1 MQRDHPIAFFSKPFC
16 PRLLRAST
24 YVRELHAITTAVRKW
39 RQYLLGHPFIILTD
53 HKSLKELMSQVVQT
67 PEQQIYLSKLLGYDY
82 TIQYKVGKSNIV
94 ADALSRI
101 QEDTEGKF
109 FILSMPHFTFLEQL
123 RNSLKDS
130 NEFQSLFDQVL
141 HQPNSHPNFTIH
153 NGLLLFKGKIWLDST
168 NPFRAL
174 LMEEFHKTPLGGHMG
189 FAKTLQKIQA
199 NFFWATLRHDV
210 KLVVAQCITCQQ
222 TKYETKRP
230 AGLLQPIPI
239 PSAV

>member
-130 NEFQSLFDQVL
+130 NEF
-141 HQPNSHPNFTIH
+141 
-153 NGLLLFKGKIWLDST
+153 
-168 NPFRAL
+168 
-174 LMEEFHKTPLGGHMG
+174 
-189 FAKTLQKIQA
+189 
-199 NFFWATLRHDV
+199 
-210 KLVVAQCITCQQ
+210 
-222 TKYETKRP
+222 
-230 AGLLQPIPI
+230 
-239 PSAV
+239 